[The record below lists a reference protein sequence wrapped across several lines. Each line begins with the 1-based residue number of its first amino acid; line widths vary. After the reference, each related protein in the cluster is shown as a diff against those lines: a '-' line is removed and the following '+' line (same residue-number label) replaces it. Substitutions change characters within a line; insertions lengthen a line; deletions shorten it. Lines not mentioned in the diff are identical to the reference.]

1 MDLYEIFLEHPEIT
15 TDSRNCP
22 AGSIFFA
29 LKGENFNA
37 NEFATKAL
45 ENGCSYAVVDEAKY
59 AVDQRYILVKDVLKC
74 LQELAGQHRQQLGTK
89 IIGITGTNGKT
100 TTKELIAS
108 VLKEKYKIHFTQGN
122 LNNHIG
128 VPLTLLKLKPEHQL
142 AIIEMGANHPGE
154 IKQLCEIAQPDFG
167 IITNVGKAHLEGF
180 GSFEGVMKTK
190 AELYDYISANGLG
203 IFINDDNDYLK
214 QMAAKSNVNPDKQIA
229 YAQKSHPDMSM
240 VTGRVL
246 NSDPFLTM
254 ECQTGNTFQIKTHL
268 IGAYNA
274 ENVLAAVT
282 IGHFFGMKNVQ
293 IIQGLENYEPVNNRS
308 QFIVTAKNKLI
319 VDAYNANPTSMQAA
333 IQNFASMQVEAK
345 TAILGEMLELGQQ
358 SAEEHQTIINLLK
371 EKLFTN
377 VLLVGKAFLACNSDY
392 VTFETVE
399 ELVIYLS
406 KNDIKNQ
413 TILIKGSRGIRL
425 EKIISLL

>member
-37 NEFATKAL
+37 NEFAAKAL
-45 ENGCSYAVVDEAKY
+45 ENGCSYAVVDQAEY
-59 AVDQRYILVKDVLKC
+59 VIDQRYILVKDVLKS
-74 LQELAGQHRQQLGTK
+74 LQELASQHRLQLGTK

-154 IKQLCEIAQPDFG
+154 IKQLCEIAQPNFG

-190 AELYDYISANGLG
+190 AELYDYISANGMG

-214 QMAAKSNVNPDKQIA
+214 QMAAKSSVIPDKQIA
-229 YAQKSHPDMSM
+229 YALKCHPDLSM

-246 NSDPFLTM
+246 SSDPFLTM
-254 ECQTGNTFQIKTHL
+254 ECQTGNTFQVKTHL

-308 QFIVTAKNKLI
+308 QFTVTTKNKLI

-333 IQNFASMQVEAK
+333 IQNFAAMQVEAK
-345 TAILGEMLELGQQ
+345 TAILGEMLELGQL
-358 SAEEHQTIINLLK
+358 SADEHQNIINLLK
-371 EKLFTN
+371 EKQITN
-377 VLLVGKAFLACNSDY
+377 VLLVGKAFQDCASDY
-392 VTFETVE
+392 ASFGTVE
-399 ELVIYLS
+399 DLIVWLTENKIE
-406 KNDIKNQ
+406 NQ